1 MVASHS
7 KQAAAVLHVQA
18 NFGNITRHMLA
29 PEIQVGWPRPRAM
42 HIRWLDH
49 QQKTISTINPSAP
62 AHSGGKKGKNK
73 SICDQQGEESD
84 LEDEKMLNDKWLK
97 SETALNV
104 AKLELIQL
112 KKKNLE
118 LETQAK
124 VELMQLDKKELVLHI
139 TKLEQDTADTSN
151 C

>member
-1 MVASHS
+1 
-7 KQAAAVLHVQA
+7 
-18 NFGNITRHMLA
+18 
-29 PEIQVGWPRPRAM
+29 
-42 HIRWLDH
+42 
-49 QQKTISTINPSAP
+49 
-62 AHSGGKKGKNK
+62 
-73 SICDQQGEESD
+73 
-84 LEDEKMLNDKWLK
+84 MLNEKWLK